1 MAQRW
6 WRELP
11 PAAGSFVMAT
21 EIVSTGL
28 HLTGFPVLSWIW
40 FALGAALW
48 VLLAVDFL
56 ARLFRERDRWRTEAD
71 TPPALT
77 AVAATTVLGTRIALG
92 GFSWLAFV
100 LLAVA
105 VLVWPVLLTT
115 VIRHWGT
122 RMPGAAFLVCVA
134 TQGLAVLGATLGGW
148 LVWPALACFG
158 GGLLLYVV
166 AFLHFDL
173 GQVLEGRGDQWVA
186 TGALAIS
193 ALACAK
199 LLVWFAWLRPVVL
212 ALLALALAG
221 YLVLMIAEVVRPRP
235 GYDIRRWATVFPL
248 GMTAVACSTAGTVI
262 GAAVLRTI
270 GAVLLA
276 VAVGAWLLTV
286 IALLRDRLLPRAG
299 RP

>member
-1 MAQRW
+1 MGERW

-28 HLTGFPVLSWIW
+28 HLAGFAVLSWLW
-40 FALGAALW
+40 FALGAVLW
-48 VLLAVDFL
+48 VLLALDFL
-56 ARLFRERDRWRTEAD
+56 ERLFRERERWRTEAD

-77 AVAATTVLGTRIALG
+77 AVAATTVLGTRIALQG
-92 GFSWLAFV
+92 VSWPAFV

-105 VLVWPVLLTT
+105 FAVWPVLLTT
-115 VIRHWGT
+115 VIRHWGA

-158 GGLLLYVV
+158 GGLLLYVA
-166 AFLHFDL
+166 AFLHFDI

-186 TGALAIS
+186 TGALSIS

-199 LLVWFAWLRPVVL
+199 LLVHFPWLRPVVL
-212 ALLALALAG
+212 VLLALALLG
-221 YLVLMIAEVVRPRP
+221 YTVLMVAEVVRPRP

-248 GMTAVACSTAGTVI
+248 GMTAVACWTAGT
-262 GAAVLRTI
+262 AADMPVLRTV
-270 GAVLLA
+270 GAVLLV
-276 VAVGAWLLTV
+276 VAVGAWLLTFG
-286 IALLRDRLLPRAG
+286 ALLYRRRSG
-299 RP
+299 

>member
-1 MAQRW
+1 MGERW

-28 HLTGFPVLSWIW
+28 HLTGFAVLSWIW
-40 FALGAALW
+40 FAIGALIWA
-48 VLLAVDFL
+48 VLAVDFVL
-56 ARLFRERDRWRTEAD
+56 RFVWERDRWRTEAD

-92 GFSWLAFV
+92 GVPWVAYALI
-100 LLAVA
+100 AVA

-115 VIRHWGT
+115 VIRHWGP

-134 TQGLAVLGATLGGW
+134 TQGIAVLGATLGGR
-148 LVWPALACFG
+148 LVWPALLFFL
-158 GGLLLYVV
+158 GGLVLYVA

-173 GQVLEGRGDQWVA
+173 GQVFEGRGDQWVA
-186 TGALAIS
+186 TGALSIS

-199 LLVWFAWLRPVVL
+199 LLVHLSWLRPAVL

-221 YLVLMIAEVVRPRP
+221 YVVLMVAEVARPRP

-248 GMTAVACSTAGTVI
+248 GMTAVACWTAGTTI
-262 GAAVLRTI
+262 DTTVLRTL
-270 GAVLLA
+270 GAGLLA
-276 VAVGAWLLTV
+276 VAVGAWLLTFA
-286 IALLRDRLLPRAG
+286 ALLWDRRTSG
-299 RP
+299 

>member
-1 MAQRW
+1 
-6 WRELP
+6 
-11 PAAGSFVMAT
+11 MAT

-40 FALGAALW
+40 FGLGAVLW
-48 VLLAVDFL
+48 VLLAVDFVL
-56 ARLFRERDRWRTEAD
+56 RLFRERERWRTEAD

-92 GFSWLAFV
+92 GVAWLAAV
-100 LLAVA
+100 LLVVAVA
-105 VLVWPVLLTT
+105 VWPVLLTT
-115 VIRHWGT
+115 VIRHWGA

-148 LVWPALACFG
+148 LVWPALACFC
-158 GGLLLYVV
+158 GGLLLYVA

-199 LLVWFAWLRPVVL
+199 LLVHLPWLRPVVL
-212 ALLALALAG
+212 VLLAMALLG
-221 YLVLMIAEVVRPRP
+221 YLVLMVAEVVRPRP

-248 GMTAVACSTAGTVI
+248 GMTAVACSTTGTAI
-262 GAAVLRTI
+262 DSALLRPLGAA
-270 GAVLLA
+270 LLA
-276 VAVGAWLLTV
+276 IAVGAWLLTLG
-286 IALLRDRLLPRAG
+286 ALLYRRAVG
-299 RP
+299 